1 VQAAAG
7 GDLAP
12 ARLLAESLGGG
23 GDVTGLDAGAALLL
37 RGSLADLIGDHE
49 AASRWFR
56 KGADKGS
63 NNNGPGADWREAASF
78 LAVQA
83 AEEAG
88 DDEGARQ
95 AWSHWRQDHPNGRLA
110 SEAALRLAWL
120 QLRHG
125 ETAAAAAGLAALA
138 QAEPWLRGD
147 ENWRRTQATIDYLQ
161 GRPADALALLD
172 PAPDDAAALYLVGL
186 CEAAQG
192 RPAAGGGSLPA
203 GRGALPAFAVA
214 RCGPVRQGQYIPGR
228 RRLAQ
233 RGRGFR
239 RGGRARDPQ

>member
-1 VQAAAG
+1 MIRVVQGIAAAVGLFAAFVLSTAACAGESPAAATSTITPGLRYELAVQAAAG

-125 ETAAAAAGLAALA
+125 ETAAAAAGVAALA
-138 QAEPWLRGD
+138 QAR
-147 ENWRRTQATIDYLQ
+147 
-161 GRPADALALLD
+161 ALA
-172 PAPDDAAALYLVGL
+172 
-186 CEAAQG
+186 
-192 RPAAGGGSLPA
+192 
-203 GRGALPAFAVA
+203 A
-214 RCGPVRQGQYIPGR
+214 RR
-228 RRLAQ
+228 
-233 RGRGFR
+233 
-239 RGGRARDPQ
+239 